1 MKTFKELFLEMSGKA
16 LGKASDDFKSRSN
29 DVTQGR
35 QFSYLAGLMK
45 NRNHSQLK
53 KDLNGFISRNR
64 EMKNIIVKVLSKH
77 LKPFDVKSLVE
88 DIEVTDN
95 TGKAYNFAKQYIDT
109 YKNSY
114 RPVPDIITK
123 GGNTRKFILKGP
135 DEKFVADM
143 LTGPQGKRSRFNA
156 LRNLNIKQRKVK

>member
-1 MKTFKELFLEMSGKA
+1 MKTFKELFLEMSGTA

-29 DVTQGR
+29 DMTQGR

-123 GGNTRKFILKGP
+123 GGNIRKFILKGP

-143 LTGPQGKRSRFNA
+143 LTGPQGKRSRLSA
-156 LRNLNIKQRKVK
+156 LRNLKITQRKVK

>member
-1 MKTFKELFLEMSGKA
+1 MKTFKELFLEMSGTA

-29 DVTQGR
+29 DMTQGR

-64 EMKNIIVKVLSKH
+64 GMKDIIVKVLSKH

-88 DIEVTDN
+88 DIEVTDS
-95 TGKAYNFAKQYIDT
+95 TGKAYDVAHNYIKT
-109 YKNSY
+109 YK
-114 RPVPDIITK
+114 
-123 GGNTRKFILKGP
+123 G
-135 DEKFVADM
+135 
-143 LTGPQGKRSRFNA
+143 
-156 LRNLNIKQRKVK
+156 

>member
-1 MKTFKELFLEMSGKA
+1 MKTFKELFLEMSGTA

-29 DVTQGR
+29 DMTQGR